1 MRARR
6 SQGLAVLFAVALTS
20 LGTTGCVLLAS
31 TSEYR
36 LYRKIR
42 LTDSDLTRGQ
52 LIRAYERDHAGGALA
67 GNVAKIRGRL
77 DRRLFGRAVD
87 EYGIGIYLRAL
98 PDGER
103 RGEAEARLA
112 ALRRARA
119 ERQAAERVE
128 AERAA
133 AQARQE
139 DQQRRRWFRAAFLG
153 WVQILSRVGSWNTPL
168 PEFLEAN
175 AELGAVWREGGTAP
189 TCDENVCLR
198 EYPHDYFI
206 RQRGGT
212 RIDRQARFL
221 LRIHQVEGK
230 VVRLDVLIAG
240 QGFFAWSELES
251 QEEIDPED
259 PAAVT
264 EARDRAKTALGE
276 MLLTHLPGGSAGEV
290 PADRAATVLA
300 VYVKDPV
307 RVEVIAAPQ
316 DAPNVGPGEGL
327 SVSWVAPAPAAPPA
341 PTPPPRRPPARPRP
355 PRP

>member
-1 MRARR
+1 MRR
-6 SQGLAVLFAVALTS
+6 SRRAALLLAAALACLAPS
-20 LGTTGCVLLAS
+20 GCVLLAS
-31 TSEYR
+31 TGEYR

-67 GNVAKIRGRL
+67 GDIAKIRRRL
-77 DRRLFGRAVD
+77 DRRLFGRAID

-103 RGEAEARLA
+103 RGEAEARLR
-112 ALRRARA
+112 ALERARA
-119 ERQAAERVE
+119 EREAVARAE
-128 AERAA
+128 AEQAA

-153 WVQILSRVGSWNTPL
+153 WIQILSRVGGWNTPM
-168 PEFLEAN
+168 PDFLTAN
-175 AELGAVWREGGTAP
+175 AELAAVWREGGVAP
-189 TCDENVCLR
+189 VCDENVCAR

-206 RQRGGT
+206 RRRGGT

-221 LRIHQVEGK
+221 LRIHQTDGK
-230 VVRLDVLIAG
+230 VTRIDLLLAG

-259 PAAVT
+259 PAAVA
-264 EARDRAKTALGE
+264 EARQRAKTALTE
-276 MLLTHLPGGSAGEV
+276 MLQTNLSGGAAGEV
-290 PADRAATVLA
+290 PQDRAATVLG

-307 RVEVIAAPQ
+307 RIEVVAAPP

-327 SVSWVAPAPAAPPA
+327 SVTWAPPA
-341 PTPPPRRPPARPRP
+341 PTPPPEPTPPPRRPPARPRA
-355 PRP
+355 PRPTR